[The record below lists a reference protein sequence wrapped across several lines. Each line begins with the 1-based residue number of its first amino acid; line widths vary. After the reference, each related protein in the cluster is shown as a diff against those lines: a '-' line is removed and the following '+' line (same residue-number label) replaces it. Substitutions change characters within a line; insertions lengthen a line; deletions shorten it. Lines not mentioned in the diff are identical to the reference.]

1 MVKSPPL
8 MVKIIERYFSTVDI
22 EILFR
27 RSNFKTFDENDM
39 LLLCRKGLSNLKKNS
54 TLLTPRVCTVNFI
67 ILFRRNG

>member
-8 MVKIIERYFSTVDI
+8 MVKIIERYSTV

-39 LLLCRKGLSNLKKNS
+39 LLLCRKGLSNFKK
-54 TLLTPRVCTVNFI
+54 I
-67 ILFRRNG
+67 RRC